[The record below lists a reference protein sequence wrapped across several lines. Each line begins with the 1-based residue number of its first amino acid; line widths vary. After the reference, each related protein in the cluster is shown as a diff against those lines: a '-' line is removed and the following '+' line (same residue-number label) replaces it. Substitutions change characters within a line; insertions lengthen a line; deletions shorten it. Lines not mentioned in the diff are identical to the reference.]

1 MTDDEIRASVLRALR
16 RIAPESDPGT
26 VPPDDD
32 LREALDIDS
41 MDFNTFVLSLHDAFG
56 VDIAE
61 KDYPKLFT
69 LNGCVAEL
77 RARLAKPG

>member
-1 MTDDEIRASVLRALR
+1 MTDAEIRASVVKALK
-16 RIAPESDPGT
+16 RIAPETDPDG
-26 VPPDDD
+26 VPPDED

-41 MDFNTFVLSLHDAFG
+41 MDFNNFVLSLHDALG